1 MFPVTKMYKYEQ
13 LIKVEHIQHELEQ
26 LGLWNSEH
34 EFPHNNKSD
43 IQDDF
48 KLNQSQKDI
57 IYYFHYSDFVEGGY
71 EK

>member
-43 IQDDF
+43 IQDYN
-48 KLNQSQKDI
+48 KKNKM
-57 IYYFHYSDFVEGGY
+57 
-71 EK
+71 